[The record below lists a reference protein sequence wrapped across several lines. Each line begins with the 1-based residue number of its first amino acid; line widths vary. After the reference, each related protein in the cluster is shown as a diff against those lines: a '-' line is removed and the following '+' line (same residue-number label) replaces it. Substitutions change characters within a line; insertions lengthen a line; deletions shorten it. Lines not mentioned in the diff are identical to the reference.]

1 MQQGRGWGL
10 TDRPAMSEDNMA
22 RLPLRHDCCWQVRFG
37 MGQRRLLAMVA
48 ICGLWLSGC
57 ASTPEAADAGPFPVK
72 YREMAKDYL
81 RKTLVDP
88 YSVRDAEIAEPEV
101 KSSFYLVDPAPAW
114 MICVRYNAK
123 NRLGGYAGFTENVL
137 LVRGDRVTISINE
150 LTRGLPSSAICKGLR
165 GRFAGNR

>member
-1 MQQGRGWGL
+1 MRRGMDRGL
-10 TDRPAMSEDNMA
+10 VDRPEMSEDSMA
-22 RLPLRHDCCWQVRFG
+22 RLPLRHDCCRQVRFG
-37 MGQRRLLAMVA
+37 MGQTRLLAMVA

-101 KSSFYLVDPAPAW
+101 KSSFYFETEEIKRRDSVERQRIVTELKLDQEPRIPPATWYKARWLSP
-114 MICVRYNAK
+114 
-123 NRLGGYAGFTENVL
+123 
-137 LVRGDRVTISINE
+137 
-150 LTRGLPSSAICKGLR
+150 
-165 GRFAGNR
+165 